1 MASLFPA
8 PVHTILRTL
17 QQADFEAFVV
27 GGAVRDLIRQAPVR
41 DWDFTTNATPEQ
53 IQQLFPDHF
62 YDNQFGTVG
71 VAGKYVG
78 DTEHPEEVYEITTYR
93 SESEYADH
101 RRPNSVEWG
110 KTLIEDLTRRDF
122 TINAMA
128 MDPSG
133 RIIDPFHGETDL
145 RSGVIKAVG
154 NPEERFH
161 EDALRMLRAIRFGAQ
176 LGFIIEPKTL
186 IAIQTHAATI
196 QHISWERIRDEF
208 LKILSSEY
216 PDDGINLL
224 HTTGLLQFILP
235 ELLEG
240 KGVDQAH
247 HHIYDVWTH
256 TLLSVKHCPSK
267 DPIVRFAVLLHDIAK
282 PRTAN
287 KPKRP
292 DGTEEPVTFYNHE
305 VIGAHMAKEI
315 AQRFRLSKKD
325 TSRIFT
331 LVRWH
336 MFVYDKQVTDAYIR
350 RFIRRVG
357 VDNIEDMIA
366 LRIADRVGSGAKRT
380 SWRLEEMQERI
391 REQLVQPF
399 SLRDLKIDGDDLMRE
414 FNLRPGPILGTI
426 LKNLFE
432 EVLEEPSRN
441 TREYLL
447 QKSQLLLQKTDIT
460 K

>member
-1 MASLFPA
+1 MTSSFPA
-8 PVHTILRTL
+8 PVQSLLRTL
-17 QQADFEAFVV
+17 QEAHFEVFVV
-27 GGAVRDLIRQAPVR
+27 GGAVRDLLRNAPVR
-41 DWDFTTNATPEQ
+41 DWDFTTNATPEH
-53 IQQLFPDHF
+53 IQALFPNHF

-78 DTEHPEEVYEITTYR
+78 DEAHPEDVYEITTYR
-93 SESEYADH
+93 SESGYADH
-101 RRPNSVEWG
+101 RRPDAVQWG

-122 TINAMA
+122 TINALA
-128 MDPSG
+128 MDPNG
-133 RIIDPFHGETDL
+133 TVIDPFHGETDL
-145 RSGVIKAVG
+145 RNGVIKAVG

-176 LGFIIEPKTL
+176 LGFFIEPRTL
-186 IAIQTHAATI
+186 AAIQTHSATI
-196 QHISWERIRDEF
+196 QHISWERVRDEF

-216 PDDGINLL
+216 PDEGLNLL
-224 HTTGLLQFILP
+224 HTTGLLQHILP

-240 KGVDQAH
+240 RGVDQAH

-256 TLLSVKHCPSK
+256 TLQSVKHCPTK

-287 KPKRP
+287 KTKRP

-305 VIGAHMAKEI
+305 VVGAHLAKEI

-325 TSRIFT
+325 TSRVFT

-336 MFVYDKQVTDAYIR
+336 MFVYDKEVTDAYIR

-357 VDNIEDMIA
+357 VENIEDMIS
-366 LRIADRVGSGAKRT
+366 LRIADRLGSGAKRT
-380 SWRLEEMQERI
+380 SWRLEEMQARI
-391 REQLVQPF
+391 REQLIQPF
-399 SLRDLKIDGDDLMRE
+399 TLRDLKIDGEILMRE
-414 FNLRPGPILGTI
+414 LNLRPGPMLGTL
-426 LKNLFE
+426 LKELFE
-432 EVLEEPSRN
+432 EVLEEPTRN

-447 QKSQLLLQKTDIT
+447 DRAKLLLEKNSG
-460 K
+460 

>member
-161 EDALRMLRAIRFGAQ
+161 EDALRMLRAIRLAHS
-176 LGFIIEPKTL
+176 L
-186 IAIQTHAATI
+186 A
-196 QHISWERIRDEF
+196 
-208 LKILSSEY
+208 SSS
-216 PDDGINLL
+216 N
-224 HTTGLLQFILP
+224 Q
-235 ELLEG
+235 
-240 KGVDQAH
+240 
-247 HHIYDVWTH
+247 
-256 TLLSVKHCPSK
+256 KH
-267 DPIVRFAVLLHDIAK
+267 
-282 PRTAN
+282 
-287 KPKRP
+287 
-292 DGTEEPVTFYNHE
+292 
-305 VIGAHMAKEI
+305 
-315 AQRFRLSKKD
+315 
-325 TSRIFT
+325 
-331 LVRWH
+331 
-336 MFVYDKQVTDAYIR
+336 
-350 RFIRRVG
+350 
-357 VDNIEDMIA
+357 
-366 LRIADRVGSGAKRT
+366 
-380 SWRLEEMQERI
+380 
-391 REQLVQPF
+391 
-399 SLRDLKIDGDDLMRE
+399 
-414 FNLRPGPILGTI
+414 
-426 LKNLFE
+426 
-432 EVLEEPSRN
+432 
-441 TREYLL
+441 
-447 QKSQLLLQKTDIT
+447 
-460 K
+460 